1 MAVTLDSPANENP
14 RTHSIPRIKDLATG
28 ISHTAL
34 LVRWRWRLVRN
45 GRTRVFMVVGAI
57 FAFGMLFAASSIGEM
72 IRLIAERN
80 SRETAAGDFAIGYLV
95 AFSRGDF
102 GGIAAFALGTA
113 IAASIFG
120 PLTGSSNLTLAP
132 TEDLSTL
139 HLHRLHRYFDS
150 LILQAFSTIGA
161 LQLLSLTT
169 VASLLTMDGN
179 NRAYALLLTWSIW
192 IALVFLTTVEGWLIE
207 IVYRKYRM
215 RLRFVLGGILATLIG
230 VAIWFDPNNGSTFFG
245 VGVYYSN
252 ALQGELLSIPTWI
265 PFAGVLAIVT
275 ILGFIGASL
284 CNFALNKPSAPTRG
298 STSVSGKR
306 LPRIRISKNPTV
318 ALYQV
323 ILTQMSR
330 TQAVA
335 RPIAVVFL
343 LSIPA
348 VWFTKGSFEV
358 MTTLVLA
365 TPLAIVLGWTANALG
380 VLGPGMTWLLSL
392 PNTVRNIP
400 GAIAGTSLGV
410 IFIIFIAAW
419 IPVTIIGRTTWLQ
432 VVSTG
437 SAITITSFMMTRS
450 GLSKAIHR
458 PFLARLGSTRGDSII
473 PPLTAVTYTAR
484 FALFSG
490 MLGII
495 VMSFDNVPLQWAVA
509 GVFVSWSGFR
519 YLMVKRSWANRS
531 RQAQVTAVVATG

>member
-1 MAVTLDSPANENP
+1 MA
-14 RTHSIPRIKDLATG
+14 I
-28 ISHTAL
+28 
-34 LVRWRWRLVRN
+34 
-45 GRTRVFMVVGAI
+45 GAI
-57 FAFGMLFAASSIGEM
+57 AAFAMLFAASSIGEM
-72 IRLIAERN
+72 IRLVAEMN

-120 PLTGSSNLTLAP
+120 PLTGSSNLALAP
-132 TEDLSTL
+132 AEDLSTL
-139 HLHRLHRYFDS
+139 HLHKLHRYFDS

-179 NRAYALLLTWSIW
+179 NRPYALALTWTIW
-192 IALVFLTTVEGWLIE
+192 ISLVVLTTLEGWLIE
-207 IVYRKYRM
+207 IVYREYGMK
-215 RLRFVLGGILATLIG
+215 LRFILGGLLSIVIG
-230 VAIWFDPNNGSTFFG
+230 VIIWFDPNHGSTFFG

-252 ALQGELLSIPTWI
+252 ALQGELASIPAWL
-265 PFAGVLAIVT
+265 PFSGVFIAIML
-275 ILGFIGASL
+275 LGFVGATL
-284 CNFALNKPSAPTRG
+284 CNVALNKPSIPG
-298 STSVSGKR
+298 KDSTSTNGKR
-306 LPRIRISKNPTV
+306 LPHLRVSNRPTV

-323 ILTQMSR
+323 VLAQMFR
-330 TQAVA
+330 TQTVA

-348 VWFTKGSFEV
+348 VWFTKGSLEV

-400 GAIAGTSLGV
+400 GVIASTSLGIV
-410 IFIIFIAAW
+410 FIIFVAAW
-419 IPVTIIGRTTWLQ
+419 IPATIVGRTTWLQ
-432 VVSTG
+432 VASTG
-437 SAITITSFMMTRS
+437 SALTITAVMMTRS

-458 PFLARLGSTRGDSII
+458 PFLARLSTRGDSIV
-473 PPLTAVTYTAR
+473 PPLTAVNYTVR

-495 VMSFDNVPLQWAVA
+495 VMTLDNIPLQWAIA
-509 GVFVSWSGFR
+509 GIFVSWSGLR

-531 RQAQVTAVVATG
+531 RQAQVTAVVAAG